1 MYIGLG
7 SNLFKRMKN
16 WFITPLFVLPQ
27 YAQNT
32 LNNIKNTNES
42 TLESLT
48 MGQVMM
54 GDVQQVQI
62 PIPIVFKMDIL
73 IWMRVF

>member
-1 MYIGLG
+1 
-7 SNLFKRMKN
+7 
-16 WFITPLFVLPQ
+16 
-27 YAQNT
+27 
-32 LNNIKNTNES
+32 
-42 TLESLT
+42 